1 MSIPYSNT
9 GRTVNIH
16 KIKGMNYS
24 ELKTNE
30 LCTKNADG
38 VMEGTNV
45 FATSGNLTTT
55 SMTLTDVND
64 AGLIDFKHDFADNY
78 PGGIRAMA
86 RIKTRLGGSTNG
98 RGGQMEFHTKVD
110 GGTLVERLRIND
122 DGNVG
127 IGTTIPTAKLHV
139 DGTIRGGDTTVTSLS
154 SSGTISGGATTVT
167 SLSTEI
173 LGGPEQYGPIRGGV
187 TTVTSLECSG
197 AITAEGLT
205 AGPVTVDS
213 LTTVD
218 GGITTQSLVTNLIY
232 ASTETGV
239 IDINSPVRVRS
250 ITQTVPYHLVLGSNG
265 NVRGGGGVFGILAN
279 NWSDLNGLFVRTQE
293 SPTTIYNGDLV
304 NSTYWRPSISG
315 IFQININMQF
325 RAVNQDLLVE
335 EYISLQKLIAGS
347 YQSIVESNNRRYN
360 TSVNDENARVY
371 TNHNTI
377 SQTVYARI
385 GDSFKISVLGNAFY
399 NNDIW
404 VMIEE
409 RRFKVSITK
418 VAF

>member
-9 GRTVNIH
+9 GRTINIH
-16 KIKGMNYS
+16 KIKGMNYHA
-24 ELKTNE
+24 LKTNE
-30 LCTKNADG
+30 LCTKNAG
-38 VMEGTNV
+38 GFMQGTNV

-55 SMTLTDVND
+55 GAIS
-64 AGLIDFKHDFADNY
+64 
-78 PGGIRAMA
+78 GGA
-86 RIKTRLGGSTNG
+86 
-98 RGGQMEFHTKVD
+98 
-110 GGTLVERLRIND
+110 
-122 DGNVG
+122 
-127 IGTTIPTAKLHV
+127 
-139 DGTIRGGDTTVTSLS
+139 TTVTSLNTS
-154 SSGTISGGATTVT
+154 SGAITGGATNVTSLTSSGTISGGATTVT